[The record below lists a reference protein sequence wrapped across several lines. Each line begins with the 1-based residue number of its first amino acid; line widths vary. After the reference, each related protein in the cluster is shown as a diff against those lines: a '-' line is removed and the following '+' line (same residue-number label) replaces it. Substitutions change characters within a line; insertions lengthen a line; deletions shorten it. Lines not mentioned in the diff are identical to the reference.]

1 MFPSEELSATDA
13 AILETIVI
21 PRYLERF
28 GDLVLAMLLPTE
40 GARVANVGCRTGFP
54 DRAICERVK
63 RATVYGVDR
72 GGPALEL
79 ARHKAAAGGLAAQYF
94 PRDALPTSLPNAAF
108 SHVVSICPILGA
120 QGRESLFAE
129 MSRLLYSGGQALV
142 AMPLR
147 GSFQEIGDLFR
158 EYALKN
164 DMGDLGRAIEDSMAS
179 RPTLETLSEEL
190 EAAGLEDVDV
200 EVRQEYL
207 RFDKGRTLQE
217 DPSMRLLILP
227 DLLLG
232 LDHFD
237 WRGPTEYLREAVD
250 RYWSETF
257 FDLSISVGCA
267 SARRVG

>member
-1 MFPSEELSATDA
+1 M
-13 AILETIVI
+13 I
-21 PRYLERF
+21 PRYLDRF

-54 DRAICERVK
+54 DRAICERVR

-72 GGPALEL
+72 SGAALEL
-79 ARHKAAAGGLAAQYF
+79 ARHKAAASAVPAQYF
-94 PRDALPTSLPNAAF
+94 PSDALPTSLPKAAF
-108 SHVVSICPILGA
+108 SHVVSICPILSSE
-120 QGRESLFAE
+120 GREQLFAE
-129 MSRLLYSGGQALV
+129 MSRLLYTGGQALI

-158 EYALKN
+158 EFALKN
-164 DMGDLGRAIEDSMAS
+164 DYGELGRAIEDSMAS

-207 RFDKGRTLQE
+207 RFDKGRALLE

-237 WRGPTEYLREAVD
+237 WHGAIEYLREAVD
-250 RYWSETF
+250 RYWSETY

-267 SARRVG
+267 SARRAG